1 MDASTRR
8 AEPEPGDEVSG
19 RRHGEHPVEEAHE
32 ATPGASNGAV
42 ARAVRSVASPSSAI
56 MRAVSPAGNA
66 ALARLAQQYGAAERH
81 PPAVMRSPVP
91 GPQAP
96 GLGPLAR
103 GLGQTAQGLG
113 QTAAPSQVDSFS
125 MHVVPGGQAPGVARQ
140 LDADN
145 VLYKGDKARVQV
157 RFAEPAEGSVS
168 LSSTVSGSGAEVES
182 SGWLSAHV
190 YEWMVVFT
198 AVGPKKARFSAG
210 GEEYRERFTIVADM
224 QDFHAACTV
233 AHTTLNERYT
243 RATAQINRAAT
254 AFNQAYTE
262 QAADLDDVSAAE
274 KMVADLA
281 WGALFAAAGGLAGGS
296 LGGWLKKV
304 QKRQFE
310 KADWLID
317 TAKDTGKFLVR
328 SIDRLRRGTGTPST
342 AGDSTA
348 PATSDIGRPSGERK
362 ASGKDPLEFLTDLS
376 ADLADES
383 RQLYGKLGQ
392 LIEAAR
398 KARDAN
404 STAVFEDDPVAVV
417 NSGTELERITAGLQ
431 TDKKV
436 YVKQLWAAWLGAYAW
451 QARHYPPGTWIAQD
465 NIGRKVRKKIAKA
478 ARACGE
484 SADTWIDEFGL
495 PSRLRA
501 EEKGRTHAE
510 PRRQIL
516 GY

>member
-8 AEPEPGDEVSG
+8 AGPEPGDEVSG
-19 RRHGEHPVEEAHE
+19 RRHGDHPVEEARG
-32 ATPGASNGAV
+32 AAGASNGTV
-42 ARAVRSVASPSSAI
+42 ARAVRSVASPSMAV
-56 MRAVSPAGNA
+56 MRAVGPAGNA
-66 ALARLAQQYGAAERH
+66 ALARLARQYGAVEGH
-81 PPAVMRSPVP
+81 SPAVMRSPQP

-96 GLGPLAR
+96 GLGPLGR

-113 QTAAPSQVDSFS
+113 QPAARPQVDGFS
-125 MHVVPGGQAPGVARQ
+125 MHVVPGGEAPGVARQ

-157 RFAEPAEGSVS
+157 RFAEPAKGSVG
-168 LSSTVSGSGAEVES
+168 LSSIISGSGADVES
-182 SGWLSAHV
+182 GGWLSAHV
-190 YEWMVVFT
+190 YEWVVAFT

-210 GEEYRERFTIVADM
+210 DEEYQERFTIVADM

-233 AHTTLNERYT
+233 AHTTLNERYA
-243 RATAQINRAAT
+243 RATERINRAAT

-262 QAADLDDVSAAE
+262 QKADLDEVSADE
-274 KMVADLA
+274 KMLADLA
-281 WGALFAAAGGLAGGS
+281 WGALFAAAGGLTGGA
-296 LGGWLKKV
+296 LGGWLKNVKES
-304 QKRQFE
+304 RYA

-328 SIDRLRRGTGTPST
+328 SVDRIRRGAGTPST

-362 ASGKDPLEFLTDLS
+362 PSGKDPIEFLTDLS
-376 ADLADES
+376 ADVADES

-404 STAVFEDDPVAVV
+404 STAVFEEDPVAVV
-417 NSGTELERITAGLQ
+417 NGGTELERITAGLQ

-451 QARHYPPGTWIAQD
+451 RHDLVTYSVES
-465 NIGRKVRKKIAKA
+465 NISRKVRKKIVKA
-478 ARACGE
+478 ASACGE
-484 SADTWIDEFGL
+484 SADAWIDEFGL
-495 PSRLRA
+495 PSFLR
-501 EEKGRTHAE
+501 EEDAWRTQVGWRRRTH
-510 PRRQIL
+510 
-516 GY
+516 GW